1 MGDAKEV
8 EAAKEKKSSLK
19 EVLLLLRIFDSIKAG
34 NKTIAE
40 TLKTDIRQR
49 KLKVYIY
56 F

>member
-1 MGDAKEV
+1 MGDAMEV
-8 EAAKEKKSSLK
+8 EATKEENSSLK
-19 EVLLLLRIFDSIKAG
+19 EVLLLLRFFHSINAR